1 MDFNVCLAS
10 VEDPD
15 SDSTT
20 AVLQTTG
27 AEILNV
33 DEEAVGSRVEINK
46 RERRVASAPRPR
58 RGSSVGA
65 LRSPR
70 LLVAGR
76 RRTTRAV
83 SAAPDRRG
91 APLDDPHKDHSVD
104 PVRSTQVTLTVVS
117 GCGDDSRRRLND
129 DDQVLASYVARVDD
143 VTAATAAIN
152 SVSPSAFDAMLKQND
167 QDAGSTAFDNVQTQS
182 ICPGPWCGVF
192 VSYAPTAAEMAPS
205 YRGRA
210 GFDAR
215 GSRRR
220 RGRGGSSGHRR
231 GWGVLLVRVPSAGRR
246 GRGDRGSSAGASAR
260 RRRGRG
266 ARRRH
271 GRGAQRRAPPRP
283 GQARLVRA
291 PPPQPGRA
299 EIVGHHRQRSSGAA
313 ARDRQGRRRR
323 GTRTDRPRGL
333 DPDSPRTARVLPRGA
348 TRWIVR
354 DGRAPR
360 RYAPTQPETLYQ
372 PSAQPTVAPTTET
385 AAPSVTPVPTASK
398 ASALVGVINVIGL
411 TLDNC
416 IATKPIFASGI
427 AGISAKIK
435 L

>member
-266 ARRRH
+266 V
-271 GRGAQRRAPPRP
+271 GRGARAARPWARQRAAAGARGRLVCGREGVLPRPARATSRTATARARAASGTSTARARAARPRAATAAGSRGDRRAPPP
-283 GQARLVRA
+283 
-291 PPPQPGRA
+291 
-299 EIVGHHRQRSSGAA
+299 EIVGRRRQRSSGPPPP
-313 ARDRQGRRRR
+313 RDTHRSSEGP
-323 GTRTDRPRGL
+323 G
-333 DPDSPRTARVLPRGA
+333 
-348 TRWIVR
+348 
-354 DGRAPR
+354 
-360 RYAPTQPETLYQ
+360 
-372 PSAQPTVAPTTET
+372 
-385 AAPSVTPVPTASK
+385 
-398 ASALVGVINVIGL
+398 
-411 TLDNC
+411 
-416 IATKPIFASGI
+416 SG
-427 AGISAKIK
+427 
-435 L
+435 